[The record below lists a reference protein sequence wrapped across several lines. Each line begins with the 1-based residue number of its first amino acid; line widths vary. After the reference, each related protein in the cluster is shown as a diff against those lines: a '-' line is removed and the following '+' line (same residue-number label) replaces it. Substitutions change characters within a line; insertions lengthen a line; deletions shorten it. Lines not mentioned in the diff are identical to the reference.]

1 MGIRTL
7 TTYMNEKGH
16 FEFVTLKKV
25 SSRIVIDGFSL
36 SYQLFCGIGWGDYC
50 EFYEKVLDF
59 FTMLKSIGIEA
70 YVVVDGIDYENE
82 KAATS
87 DDRVLQRLR
96 MLSRA
101 KSQIEQLKKNKMIVP
116 NLAKV
121 VFVDAVRKTI
131 GARFF
136 VADGEADRD
145 VVSLANHLGCPVLGL
160 DSDFFIFNINHGLIL
175 IPHNLQD
182 LKTEVQYFHYQ
193 KFDRTCSFSHPQI
206 RLFLPYCLGND
217 FHGRHALPELG
228 IDQEAKVELIVEKL
242 NNSSLNI
249 DDYQGELAS
258 DRKFYEVVPHSFED
272 LSQHSAFS
280 TSVPQWIVSRFKRG
294 EFSRNVMHFLVGHI
308 LKGSKI
314 WNYLLVVED
323 MKRESAWKVTNSV
336 LLYAIGALISCYES
350 GSIPEIIV
358 RVRQKSLCKLEE
370 RNVSSSLNEKHLE
383 ILGSHNLLN
392 IPDMPKIKQR
402 DIVLRV
408 FQCKQI
414 SAELENVSEDL
425 KLAVVASRCWL
436 MAIHSSVDHRF
447 KAFILALILCLQKC
461 LCKGSDEIKDCRNQ
475 MKALDRIHYLAQWEC
490 MLHLANT
497 FNQILGCPF
506 TYTSLGRMF
515 SATVFQRFF
524 VNLPDPLYSML
535 DEEGRIMYNAITKEL
550 LPDAPV
556 EPVRQAHAV
565 RLQYSIPTQ
574 NRFASLSNF
583 VD

>member
-7 TTYMNEKGH
+7 TAYMKEMGH
-16 FEFVTLKKV
+16 FESVTLRKV

-36 SYQLFCGIGWGDYC
+36 PYKLFCGIGWGDYY
-50 EFYEKVLDF
+50 EFYEKVVNF

-101 KSQIEQLKKNKMIVP
+101 ESQIEQLKKNEMIVP
-116 NLAKV
+116 NLAKI

-193 KFDRTCSFSHPQI
+193 KFDRTCNFSHPQI

-228 IDQEAKVELIVEKL
+228 IDRESKVELIVEKL
-242 NNSSLNI
+242 STSSLNI
-249 DDYQGELAS
+249 DDYQAELAS
-258 DRKFYEVVPHSFED
+258 DRKFYEVVPRSFED

-308 LKGSKI
+308 LEGSKI

-336 LLYAIGALISCYES
+336 LLYVIGALISCYES

-358 RVRQKSLCKLEE
+358 SGK
-370 RNVSSSLNEKHLE
+370 N
-383 ILGSHNLLN
+383 
-392 IPDMPKIKQR
+392 
-402 DIVLRV
+402 
-408 FQCKQI
+408 
-414 SAELENVSEDL
+414 
-425 KLAVVASRCWL
+425 RC
-436 MAIHSSVDHRF
+436 
-447 KAFILALILCLQKC
+447 
-461 LCKGSDEIKDCRNQ
+461 
-475 MKALDRIHYLAQWEC
+475 
-490 MLHLANT
+490 
-497 FNQILGCPF
+497 
-506 TYTSLGRMF
+506 
-515 SATVFQRFF
+515 
-524 VNLPDPLYSML
+524 VN
-535 DEEGRIMYNAITKEL
+535 
-550 LPDAPV
+550 
-556 EPVRQAHAV
+556 
-565 RLQYSIPTQ
+565 
-574 NRFASLSNF
+574 
-583 VD
+583 